1 MPYEMTGAVVM
12 GTTGSLNEEG
22 TKLVGAAW
30 FIVNGM
36 RPCETTLDRLTPN
49 EMAGAVEIGAAG
61 WLNEEGMKLVGGCW
75 VVGDWMEG
83 VRCVIRAAS
92 LIVVGI
98 RA

>member
-1 MPYEMTGAVVM
+1 
-12 GTTGSLNEEG
+12 
-22 TKLVGAAW
+22 
-30 FIVNGM
+30 
-36 RPCETTLDRLTPN
+36 
-49 EMAGAVEIGAAG
+49 MAGAVEIGAAE

>member
-1 MPYEMTGAVVM
+1 
-12 GTTGSLNEEG
+12 
-22 TKLVGAAW
+22 
-30 FIVNGM
+30 
-36 RPCETTLDRLTPN
+36 
-49 EMAGAVEIGAAG
+49 MAGAVEIGAAE

-75 VVGDWMEG
+75 VVGDWMES

>member
-1 MPYEMTGAVVM
+1 
-12 GTTGSLNEEG
+12 
-22 TKLVGAAW
+22 
-30 FIVNGM
+30 
-36 RPCETTLDRLTPN
+36 
-49 EMAGAVEIGAAG
+49 MAGAVEIGEAG

-83 VRCVIRAAS
+83 VRCVIGAAP

>member
-1 MPYEMTGAVVM
+1 
-12 GTTGSLNEEG
+12 
-22 TKLVGAAW
+22 
-30 FIVNGM
+30 
-36 RPCETTLDRLTPN
+36 
-49 EMAGAVEIGAAG
+49 MAGALEMGKAG

-83 VRCVIRAAS
+83 VRGVVEAAS